1 MSFHVAVK
9 LKIGL
14 CAITS
19 VQFHIYIYIYIYI
32 YSTCTVQVAEVVVTL
47 NDNIAKGILC
57 AIHW

>member
-19 VQFHIYIYIYIYI
+19 VQFHIYIYILHLH
-32 YSTCTVQVAEVVVTL
+32 CTSCGGGG
-47 NDNIAKGILC
+47 NFK
-57 AIHW
+57 

>member
-9 LKIGL
+9 LNIGL

-19 VQFHIYIYIYIYI
+19 VQFHIYIYI